1 MLSGNKL
8 TYSVLNLC
16 RGHIDGKTIPGL
28 PSNLKVSERKITMGD
43 LVEAE
48 KNGSLLEVFGAG
60 TAAIVSAVDKW
71 VDYSLGRAWLMYRIG
86 YEGRDIHM
94 PTGPEGMG
102 PIAKAMYDTIVGIQ
116 TGEIESDW
124 SVVAN
129 DAK

>member
-1 MLSGNKL
+1 LELEQQQSFLPL
-8 TYSVLNLC
+8 TSESLAL
-16 RGHIDGKTIPGL
+16 GL
-28 PSNLKVSERKITMGD
+28 ISHTKEYQESRR
-43 LVEAE
+43 EA
-48 KNGSLLEVFGAG
+48 N
-60 TAAIVSAVDKW
+60 D
-71 VDYSLGRAWLMYRIG
+71 RIG

>member
-1 MLSGNKL
+1 
-8 TYSVLNLC
+8 
-16 RGHIDGKTIPGL
+16 
-28 PSNLKVSERKITMGD
+28 VSTPTPVIGYRW
-43 LVEAE
+43 VEA
-48 KNGSLLEVFGAG
+48 
-60 TAAIVSAVDKW
+60 D
-71 VDYSLGRAWLMYRIG
+71 DRIG

>member
-1 MLSGNKL
+1 MTSESLPLRL
-8 TYSVLNLC
+8 TPHTKEHQES
-16 RGHIDGKTIPGL
+16 R
-28 PSNLKVSERKITMGD
+28 R
-43 LVEAE
+43 EA
-48 KNGSLLEVFGAG
+48 N
-60 TAAIVSAVDKW
+60 D
-71 VDYSLGRAWLMYRIG
+71 RIG

>member
-1 MLSGNKL
+1 M
-8 TYSVLNLC
+8 
-16 RGHIDGKTIPGL
+16 
-28 PSNLKVSERKITMGD
+28 E
-43 LVEAE
+43 
-48 KNGSLLEVFGAG
+48 GA
-60 TAAIVSAVDKW
+60 D
-71 VDYSLGRAWLMYRIG
+71 DRIG

>member
-1 MLSGNKL
+1 
-8 TYSVLNLC
+8 
-16 RGHIDGKTIPGL
+16 
-28 PSNLKVSERKITMGD
+28 
-43 LVEAE
+43 
-48 KNGSLLEVFGAG
+48 
-60 TAAIVSAVDKW
+60 
-71 VDYSLGRAWLMYRIG
+71 MYRIG

>member
-1 MLSGNKL
+1 VLEQRLLYLPL
-8 TYSVLNLC
+8 T
-16 RGHIDGKTIPGL
+16 
-28 PSNLKVSERKITMGD
+28 SESHPPPHLWSRDEEVKKRR
-43 LVEAE
+43 EA
-48 KNGSLLEVFGAG
+48 
-60 TAAIVSAVDKW
+60 D
-71 VDYSLGRAWLMYRIG
+71 DRIG

-129 DAK
+129 DAE

>member
-1 MLSGNKL
+1 
-8 TYSVLNLC
+8 
-16 RGHIDGKTIPGL
+16 
-28 PSNLKVSERKITMGD
+28 MGD

-71 VDYSLGRAWLMYRIG
+71 VISSPPCLPSKKALKREREADVRIG